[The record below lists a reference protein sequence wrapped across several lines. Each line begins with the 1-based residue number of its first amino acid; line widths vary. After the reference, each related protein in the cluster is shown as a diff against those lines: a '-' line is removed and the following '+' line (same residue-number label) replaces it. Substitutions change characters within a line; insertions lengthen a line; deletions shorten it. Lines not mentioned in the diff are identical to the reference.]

1 MFFIRHLNRHRHRGT
16 LRHTTRMLG
25 GAHRPRPPNYL
36 ALASSAIAEVIKLD
50 KRLRPFML
58 EQRQRLEQ
66 WRLNQEIE
74 AALRKVY
81 GDAAVDEHL
90 RQSSA

>member
-1 MFFIRHLNRHRHRGT
+1 MFCLRHLNRHRNRGI
-16 LRHTTRMLG
+16 LRHATRMLG

-36 ALASSAIAEVIKLD
+36 ALASRAIAEVIKLD

-58 EQRQRLEQ
+58 EQRRMLEQ
-66 WRLNQEIE
+66 WRLDQEIE